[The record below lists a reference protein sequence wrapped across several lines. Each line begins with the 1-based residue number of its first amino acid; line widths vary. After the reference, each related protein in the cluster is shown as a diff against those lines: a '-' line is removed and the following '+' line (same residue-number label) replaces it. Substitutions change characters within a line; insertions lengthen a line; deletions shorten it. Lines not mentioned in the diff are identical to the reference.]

1 MTNEYIDEHF
11 ADIVKHGSDIEAR
24 FDDSDCT
31 VRWIKEANSEYLG
44 RFQQDQIVI
53 DKDYESAINS
63 ILNNDQ
69 SPVEILGR
77 FVKQGMEDCK
87 TLKEYSIFVSKVR
100 KCIKEA
106 KERNKEMNDIID
118 MNDITQKEVISSA
131 ISRAIDE
138 CISEDILK
146 DFLLENKE
154 EVVEM
159 GVLGYSAER
168 HLQVIQ
174 EESYEDGVKAGY
186 DKGYGNGYDKG
197 ENALAELYD
206 WLFENNRVS
215 DVQKAN
221 KDSKYRKD
229 LFDEYVAS
237 KKKN

>member
-1 MTNEYIDEHF
+1 
-11 ADIVKHGSDIEAR
+11 
-24 FDDSDCT
+24 
-31 VRWIKEANSEYLG
+31 
-44 RFQQDQIVI
+44 
-53 DKDYESAINS
+53 
-63 ILNNDQ
+63 
-69 SPVEILGR
+69 
-77 FVKQGMEDCK
+77 MEDCK

-168 HLQVIQ
+168 HLLGKSQFKIMMRFLNYGIVRSRA
-174 EESYEDGVKAGY
+174 EE
-186 DKGYGNGYDKG
+186 
-197 ENALAELYD
+197 
-206 WLFENNRVS
+206 R
-215 DVQKAN
+215 
-221 KDSKYRKD
+221 
-229 LFDEYVAS
+229 
-237 KKKN
+237 

>member
-1 MTNEYIDEHF
+1 
-11 ADIVKHGSDIEAR
+11 
-24 FDDSDCT
+24 
-31 VRWIKEANSEYLG
+31 
-44 RFQQDQIVI
+44 
-53 DKDYESAINS
+53 
-63 ILNNDQ
+63 
-69 SPVEILGR
+69 
-77 FVKQGMEDCK
+77 MEDCK

-186 DKGYGNGYDKG
+186 DKG

>member
-1 MTNEYIDEHF
+1 
-11 ADIVKHGSDIEAR
+11 
-24 FDDSDCT
+24 
-31 VRWIKEANSEYLG
+31 
-44 RFQQDQIVI
+44 
-53 DKDYESAINS
+53 
-63 ILNNDQ
+63 
-69 SPVEILGR
+69 
-77 FVKQGMEDCK
+77 MEDCK

-118 MNDITQKEVISSA
+118 MNDITQKEIISSA

-186 DKGYGNGYDKG
+186 DKG

>member
-1 MTNEYIDEHF
+1 M
-11 ADIVKHGSDIEAR
+11 
-24 FDDSDCT
+24 
-31 VRWIKEANSEYLG
+31 
-44 RFQQDQIVI
+44 
-53 DKDYESAINS
+53 
-63 ILNNDQ
+63 
-69 SPVEILGR
+69 
-77 FVKQGMEDCK
+77 
-87 TLKEYSIFVSKVR
+87 R

-118 MNDITQKEVISSA
+118 MNDITQKEVISLA

-154 EVVEM
+154 EVIEM

-186 DKGYGNGYDKG
+186 DKGYGSGYDNGYGNGYDKG
-197 ENALAELYD
+197 EKDITELYD

-229 LFDEYVAS
+229 LFDEYIAS
-237 KKKN
+237 KNKN

>member
-1 MTNEYIDEHF
+1 
-11 ADIVKHGSDIEAR
+11 
-24 FDDSDCT
+24 
-31 VRWIKEANSEYLG
+31 
-44 RFQQDQIVI
+44 
-53 DKDYESAINS
+53 
-63 ILNNDQ
+63 
-69 SPVEILGR
+69 
-77 FVKQGMEDCK
+77 
-87 TLKEYSIFVSKVR
+87 
-100 KCIKEA
+100 
-106 KERNKEMNDIID
+106 MNDIID

-186 DKGYGNGYDKG
+186 DKCEKDIT
-197 ENALAELYD
+197 ELYD
-206 WLFENNRVS
+206 WLFENNRAS

>member
-1 MTNEYIDEHF
+1 
-11 ADIVKHGSDIEAR
+11 
-24 FDDSDCT
+24 
-31 VRWIKEANSEYLG
+31 
-44 RFQQDQIVI
+44 
-53 DKDYESAINS
+53 
-63 ILNNDQ
+63 
-69 SPVEILGR
+69 
-77 FVKQGMEDCK
+77 MEDCK

-154 EVVEM
+154 EVIEM

-186 DKGYGNGYDKG
+186 DKGFGNGYDKG

>member
-1 MTNEYIDEHF
+1 M
-11 ADIVKHGSDIEAR
+11 
-24 FDDSDCT
+24 
-31 VRWIKEANSEYLG
+31 
-44 RFQQDQIVI
+44 
-53 DKDYESAINS
+53 
-63 ILNNDQ
+63 
-69 SPVEILGR
+69 GR

-118 MNDITQKEVISSA
+118 MNDITQKAVISSA

-154 EVVEM
+154 EVIEM

-186 DKGYGNGYDKG
+186 DKGYDKC
-197 ENALAELYD
+197 EKDITELYD
-206 WLFENNRVS
+206 WLFENNRAS